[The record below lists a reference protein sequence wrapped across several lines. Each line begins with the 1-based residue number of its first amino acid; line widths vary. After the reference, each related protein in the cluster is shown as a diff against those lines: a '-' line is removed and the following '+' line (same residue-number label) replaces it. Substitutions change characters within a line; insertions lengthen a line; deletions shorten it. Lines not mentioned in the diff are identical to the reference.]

1 MDWIKLGRNV
11 KYARARKGYTQA
23 EVAELTGYSVQHLS
37 HIENGTTKM
46 SIDFMIALANTLEV
60 SLDELFY
67 DSLTVHKINDGYAY
81 NKQVDML
88 PLFGGSESKPGD
100 FNKLIAN
107 QLGLEE
113 ENIYG
118 YIYKAR

>member
-46 SIDFMIALANTLEV
+46 SIDFMIIVVQL
-60 SLDELFY
+60 SRQKSKLF
-67 DSLTVHKINDGYAY
+67 IMN
-81 NKQVDML
+81 
-88 PLFGGSESKPGD
+88 
-100 FNKLIAN
+100 
-107 QLGLEE
+107 
-113 ENIYG
+113 
-118 YIYKAR
+118 

>member
-67 DSLTVHKINDGYAY
+67 DSLTVHKINDSFEE
-81 NKQVDML
+81 KEL
-88 PLFGGSESKPGD
+88 ISK
-100 FNKLIAN
+100 IAIVIK
-107 QLGLEE
+107 EE
-113 ENIYG
+113 TEKF
-118 YIYKAR
+118 YK

>member
-67 DSLTVHKINDGYAY
+67 DSLTIHKINDGYATILDGCSFEE
-81 NKQVDML
+81 KEL
-88 PLFGGSESKPGD
+88 ISKVAIVI
-100 FNKLIAN
+100 K
-107 QLGLEE
+107 EE
-113 ENIYG
+113 TEKF
-118 YIYKAR
+118 YK

>member
-67 DSLTVHKINDGYAY
+67 DSLTVHKINDGYASILDGWSFEE
-81 NKQVDML
+81 KEL
-88 PLFGGSESKPGD
+88 ISKVAIVI
-100 FNKLIAN
+100 K
-107 QLGLEE
+107 EE
-113 ENIYG
+113 TEKF
-118 YIYKAR
+118 YK